1 MREDI
6 TSIPISDVFEPR
18 DGCPICR
25 MRNLL
30 EERVADYITGPA
42 MMEPDVR
49 IETNKQGFCF
59 THYRM
64 MLSGR
69 SRLSVAQSVAANIDT
84 LIEQVRLNAAN
95 WPYKSIRWIPAQRI
109 SWPCIAAPSA
119 K

>member
-49 IETNKQGFCF
+49 I
-59 THYRM
+59 
-64 MLSGR
+64 
-69 SRLSVAQSVAANIDT
+69 
-84 LIEQVRLNAAN
+84 
-95 WPYKSIRWIPAQRI
+95 
-109 SWPCIAAPSA
+109 
-119 K
+119 

>member
-1 MREDI
+1 MRQKMQRRYFAVLFFPFLTI
-6 TSIPISDVFEPR
+6 LCLAIWLTFFSH
-18 DGCPICR
+18 GKGMQA
-25 MRNLL
+25 MRN
-30 EERVADYITGPA
+30 
-42 MMEPDVR
+42 DV
-49 IETNKQGFCF
+49 EG
-59 THYRM
+59 
-64 MLSGR
+64 